1 MYTPIPVSHDPSK
14 KLLYLLAKS
23 KYGLLNVH
31 KVDFLVMYF
40 LVFVLLQ
47 FFYIVHFLMNNIKK
61 CKSSNIKNF
70 FCTILLQTFAIIG
83 TLNLSPKGVHNNG
96 S

>member
-1 MYTPIPVSHDPSK
+1 MNTPIPISHDPSK
-14 KLLYLLAKS
+14 KLLYLLAKN
-23 KYGLLNVH
+23 KHGLRNVH
-31 KVDFLVMYF
+31 EVDFLVQYS

-70 FCTILLQTFAIIG
+70 FAPHYYRLLLLG
-83 TLNLSPKGVHNNG
+83 TLNHSPKGVHNNG